1 MGKALLDYG
10 ETENLR
16 KRTESPG
23 FLAQGVISIGK
34 KQCHFF
40 WRRGSMRKE
49 DAFFSRKNIFSLFS
63 IFM

>member
-1 MGKALLDYG
+1 MEKRKIYESEPKAL
-10 ETENLR
+10 
-16 KRTESPG
+16 G

-49 DAFFSRKNIFSLFS
+49 DAFFS
-63 IFM
+63 

>member
-1 MGKALLDYG
+1 MEKRKIYESEPKAL
-10 ETENLR
+10 
-16 KRTESPG
+16 G

-49 DAFFSRKNIFSLFS
+49 DAFFSQKNIFSFFS